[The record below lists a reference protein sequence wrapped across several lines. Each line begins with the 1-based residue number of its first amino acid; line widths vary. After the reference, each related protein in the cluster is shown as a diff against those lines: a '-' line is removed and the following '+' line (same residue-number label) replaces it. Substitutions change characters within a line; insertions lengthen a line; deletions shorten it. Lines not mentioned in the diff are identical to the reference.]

1 MAKQGEIEYIQNL
14 RRDRGTE
21 SIDHAVNKPFSDPD
35 CSKYLAELSAILLL
49 LPPPPARLLDAGCGT
64 GWTSCF
70 FAKRGYQV
78 VGVDI
83 SSDMIELARAL
94 AKRERLE
101 NTVFEVHDYESMPFH
116 DEFDC
121 AVFFDSLHHSVDEL
135 LAIKAIFNALKP
147 GGKCVTD
154 EPGVGH
160 GTSEVSLGAIEKF
173 GVTERD
179 MPPFLIIKTGKKVG
193 FKKFMVYPHAYNF
206 LQLTYRYR
214 GGGVQAVLRRIANKL
229 KLFGRNHNLKSG
241 GITLM
246 VK

>member
-1 MAKQGEIEYIQNL
+1 MAKQGEIEYLQNL
-14 RRDRGTE
+14 SRENGIE
-21 SIDHAVNKPFSDPD
+21 SIEHAVNKPFSDPD
-35 CSKYLAELSAILLL
+35 CAKYLAELSAILQL

-83 SSDMIELARAL
+83 ATDMIELARDL

-101 NTVFEVHDYESMPFH
+101 NVVFEVHDYEFMPFH
-116 DEFDC
+116 NEFDC
-121 AVFFDSLHHSVDEL
+121 AVFFDSLHHSVDEK
-135 LAIKAIFNALKP
+135 LAIKAIFNALKS
-147 GGKCVTD
+147 GGKCITD

-160 GTSEVSLGAIEKF
+160 GMSEVSLNAVEKY

-179 MPPFLIIKTGKKVG
+179 MPPFLIIGAGKIAG
-193 FKKFMVYPHAYNF
+193 FKKFMIYPHAYDF

-214 GGGVQAVLRRIANKL
+214 GDGVFAAIRTIANKL
-229 KLFGRNHNLKSG
+229 KLFGRNHDLKSG